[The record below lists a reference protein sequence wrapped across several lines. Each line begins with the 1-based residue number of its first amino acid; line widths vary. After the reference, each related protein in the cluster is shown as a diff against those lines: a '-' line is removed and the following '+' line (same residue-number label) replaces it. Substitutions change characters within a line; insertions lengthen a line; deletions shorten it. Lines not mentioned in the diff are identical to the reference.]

1 MKLLAPL
8 VALVGALAT
17 AIWLDDTPPKA
28 DLVFVNASEVFTL
41 DPQRMTWMQDL
52 RMAYCL
58 YEGLVQWNNDDFSIQ
73 AAAATNW
80 TISDDRRTYRFGLRP
95 DAHWSNGDPV
105 TAHDFVYS
113 WKRAIL
119 PDTAAQYSSLFM
131 LIDGAA
137 SFFRWRTEALAD
149 FARETA
155 GLGFGQRRDRAIA
168 LWNETERRFTATVAL
183 EAVDDLTLRVRLARP
198 TPYFLDLVAFGV
210 FCPVHRPTVE
220 GWRLDRSG
228 RFRQR
233 EAGWAHLDPPGW
245 PDRQFLRLD
254 PATGRLHQQH
264 GWTKPA
270 HLVGNGPYALAA
282 WRYKRGLYLEPNRLY
297 HTPSVV
303 QSATVACVSIE
314 DINTAVLAFE
324 SGRIDWLS
332 DVSTEYQADMLAQRF
347 AYESNHASRID
358 AGLAAGRSLD
368 EVLADL
374 PAPVRGERRDI
385 HVFPA
390 FGTDFYSFNCR
401 GQLADGR
408 DNPFAD
414 AKVRR
419 AFVMSVDKDAIVRH
433 VTRLNEP
440 ILTTLI
446 PPGSIPG
453 YQPPEGLGYDPGRAR
468 EHLAAAGWADRD
480 GDGLVENGRGEPF
493 PVIDLLYSSN
503 GSRYRNISLAL
514 RDMWQRELGVR
525 VELRPKETKFFREDL
540 RRGNFMIGRGGWY
553 GDYGDPTTFLDLCR
567 TDNGNNIRGYSSDR
581 VDELLRRADD
591 EPGPGA
597 RMALLQECE
606 RLLVTEEVP
615 MLVLCQYVQLYMY
628 EPGRLTGL
636 SRHPRL
642 TQYLWKMKSHG

>member
-1 MKLLAPL
+1 MKLLAL
-8 VALVGALAT
+8 FVALVGALVT
-17 AIWLDDTPPKA
+17 AIYLDDTPSEA

-52 RMAYCL
+52 RMGYCL
-58 YEGLVQWNNDDFSIQ
+58 YEGLVRWNNDDFSIE
-73 AAAATNW
+73 AAAATSW
-80 TISDDRRTYRFGLRP
+80 TISEDRRTYTFRLRP
-95 DAHWSNGDPV
+95 DARWSNGDPV

-131 LIDGAA
+131 VIDGAA

-155 GLGFGQRRDRAIA
+155 GLGVSQRRDRATA
-168 LWNETERRFTATVAL
+168 LWDETARRFAATVSL
-183 EAVDDLTLRVRLARP
+183 EAVDHLTLRVRLARP
-198 TPYFLDLVAFGV
+198 TPYFLDLVAFAV
-210 FCPVHRPTVE
+210 FCPVHRRTVE
-220 GWRLDRSG
+220 GFS
-228 RFRQR
+228 
-233 EAGWAHLDPPGW
+233 
-245 PDRQFLRLD
+245 RLD
-254 PATGRLHQQH
+254 PATGRLHQRH

-270 HLVGNGPYALAA
+270 HLVGNGPYVLAA

-297 HTPSVV
+297 HSPGLV
-303 QSATVACVSIE
+303 QSATVACLSIE

-347 AYESNHASRID
+347 AYESDHASRIE
-358 AGLAAGRSLD
+358 AQLAAGRSLD

-374 PAPVRGERRDI
+374 PAPGRGQRRNI

-401 GQLADGR
+401 RQLTDGR

-414 AKVRR
+414 ARVRR
-419 AFVMSVDKDAIVRH
+419 AFVMSVDKEAIVRH

-440 ILTTLI
+440 IVTTLI

-453 YQPPEGLGYDPGRAR
+453 YQSPDGLGYDPGAAR
-468 EHLAAAGWADRD
+468 EHLAAGGWTDRD
-480 GDGLVENGRGEPF
+480 GDGLIENDLGEPF

-525 VELRPKETKFFREDL
+525 VELRGKETKFFREDL

-567 TDNGNNIRGYSSDR
+567 TGNGNNIRGYSSPR
-581 VDELLRRADD
+581 VDELLRRADE
-591 EPGPGA
+591 EPDPGA

-606 RLLVTEEVP
+606 RFLVTEEVP
-615 MLVLCQYVQLYMY
+615 MLFLCQYVQLYMY

-642 TQYLWKMKSHG
+642 TQYLWKMKSNG

>member
-1 MKLLAPL
+1 MKLLAL
-8 VALVGALAT
+8 FVALVGALAT
-17 AIWLDDTPPKA
+17 AIWLDDTPPEA

-52 RMAYCL
+52 RMGYCL
-58 YEGLVQWNNDDFSIQ
+58 YEGLVRLNIDYFSIE
-73 AAAATNW
+73 AAAATSW
-80 TISDDRRTYRFGLRP
+80 TISEDRRTYTFRLRP
-95 DAHWSNGDPV
+95 DARWSNGDPV
-105 TAHDFVYS
+105 TAADFIYS

-119 PDTAAQYSSLFM
+119 PDTAAQYSNLFM
-131 LIDGAA
+131 VIDGAA

-155 GLGFGQRRDRAIA
+155 GLGISQRRDRAMA
-168 LWNETERRFTATVAL
+168 LWDDTARRFTATVSL
-183 EAVDDLTLRVRLARP
+183 EAVDHLTLRVRLARP

-210 FCPVHRPTVE
+210 FCPVHRRTVE
-220 GWRLDRSG
+220 G
-228 RFRQR
+228 FC
-233 EAGWAHLDPPGW
+233 
-245 PDRQFLRLD
+245 RLD
-254 PATGRLHQQH
+254 PATGRLQQRH

-270 HLVGNGPYALAA
+270 HLVGNGPYVLSA

-297 HTPSVV
+297 HSPSIV
-303 QSATVACVSIE
+303 QSATVACLSIE

-347 AYESNHASRID
+347 VYEADHALRIE

-374 PAPVRGERRDI
+374 PAPGRGERRDI
-385 HVFPA
+385 HVLPA

-401 GQLADGR
+401 QQLADGR

-414 AKVRR
+414 ARVRR
-419 AFVMSVDKDAIVRH
+419 AFVLSVDKDAIVRH

-440 ILTTLI
+440 VVTTLI

-453 YQPPEGLGYDPGRAR
+453 YQSPEGLGYDPGRAR
-468 EHLAAAGWADRD
+468 EHLAAAGWTDGD
-480 GDGLVENGRGEPF
+480 GDGLIENALGESF

-525 VELRPKETKFFREDL
+525 VELRAKEAKFFREDL

-567 TDNGNNIRGYSSDR
+567 TGNGNNIRGYSNPR
-581 VDELLRRADD
+581 VDDLLRRADD
-591 EPGPGA
+591 EPEPAA

-606 RLLVTEEVP
+606 RYLVNEEVP
-615 MLVLCQYVQLYMY
+615 MLLLCQYVQLYMY

-642 TQYLWKMKSHG
+642 TQYLWKLKSNG

>member
-17 AIWLDDTPPKA
+17 VICLDDTPADA

-58 YEGLVQWNNDDFSIQ
+58 YEGLVRWNNDDFSIE
-73 AAAATNW
+73 AAAATSW
-80 TISDDRRTYRFGLRP
+80 TISEDRRTYTFRLRP
-95 DAHWSNGDPV
+95 DARWSNGDPV

-113 WKRAIL
+113 WRRAIL

-131 LIDGAA
+131 VIDGAA

-155 GLGFGQRRDRAIA
+155 GLGTPQRRDRAQA
-168 LWNETERRFTATVAL
+168 LWDETERRFAATVSL
-183 EAVDDLTLRVRLARP
+183 EADDRLTLRVRLARP

-210 FCPVHRPTVE
+210 FCPVHRGTVE
-220 GWRLDRSG
+220 GFS
-228 RFRQR
+228 
-233 EAGWAHLDPPGW
+233 
-245 PDRQFLRLD
+245 RLD
-254 PATGRLHQQH
+254 PATGRLHQRH
-264 GWTKPA
+264 GWTKPT
-270 HLVGNGPYALAA
+270 HLVGNGPYVLAS
-282 WRYKRGLYLEPNRLY
+282 WRYKRGLYLEANRLY
-297 HTPSVV
+297 HSPAIV
-303 QSATVACVSIE
+303 QSPTVACVSIE

-332 DVSTEYQADMLAQRF
+332 DVSTEYQADMLAQRL
-347 AYESNHASRID
+347 AYESKHAPRIE

-374 PAPVRGERRDI
+374 PAPGRGERRDI
-385 HVFPA
+385 HIFPA

-401 GQLADGR
+401 PHLTDGR
-408 DNPFAD
+408 DNPFAN
-414 AKVRR
+414 AGVRR
-419 AFVMSVDKDAIVRH
+419 AFVMSVDKNAIVRH

-440 ILTTLI
+440 IVTTLI

-453 YQPPEGLGYDPGRAR
+453 YRSPNGLGYDPVGAR
-468 EHLAAAGWADRD
+468 GSLAAAGWADRD
-480 GDGLVENGRGEPF
+480 GDGIIENERGEPF

-525 VELRPKETKFFREDL
+525 VELRGKETKFFREDL

-567 TDNGNNIRGYSSDR
+567 TGNGNNVRGYSSPR
-581 VDELLRRADD
+581 VDELLRLADD
-591 EPGPGA
+591 ELDPRA
-597 RMALLQECE
+597 RMALLAECE
-606 RLLVTEEVP
+606 RFLVTEEVP
-615 MLVLCQYVQLYMY
+615 MLFLCQYVQLYMY

-642 TQYLWKMKSHG
+642 TQYLWKMKSRG